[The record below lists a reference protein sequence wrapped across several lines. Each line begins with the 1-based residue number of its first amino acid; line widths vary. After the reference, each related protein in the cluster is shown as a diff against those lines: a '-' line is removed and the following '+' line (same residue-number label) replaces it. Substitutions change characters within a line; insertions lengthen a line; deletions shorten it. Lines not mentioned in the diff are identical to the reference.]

1 MIDIKHLSKSYD
13 LKPVLDN
20 VSLYV
25 DRGSLLGLLG
35 PNGAGKTTLIS
46 ILTGV
51 IGKDSGEV
59 TVCGLDLDREL
70 GRIQSRCSYVP
81 QTLAFYPRMS
91 ARENLEYF
99 GSLWGLR
106 GRKLKERIAFSI
118 DVGSMQ
124 AFVDKRVA
132 AFSGGMKRRLNLAI
146 GLLNEPDILY
156 LDEPTVGVDT
166 QSRNY
171 ILETIKRLNRERK
184 TTIVYTSHYMDEI
197 EQVSDRIAVID
208 RGRIILNDSKE
219 TILSRVDAVFLRV
232 GEMKENVIDALGR
245 HRGIFVENGVVRIS
259 RDERLEENM
268 AAAFTAFYQN
278 RVAVQEIVFGHGTLE
293 EFFLKLTNTQ
303 LRDGK

>member
-59 TVCGLDLDREL
+59 TVEGLDLDREL

-81 QTLAFYPRMS
+81 QTLAFYPRLS

-208 RGRIILNDSKE
+208 RGRIVLNDSKE

-278 RVAVQEIVFGHGTLE
+278 RIAVQEIVFGHRTLE
-293 EFFLKLTNTQ
+293 EFFLKLTNAR
-303 LRDGK
+303 LHDGK

>member
-1 MIDIKHLSKSYD
+1 MSNLLAKGLTKIYRKRKVVNRIDLSIS
-13 LKPVLDN
+13 PGEV
-20 VSLYV
+20 V
-25 DRGSLLGLLG
+25 GLLG

-59 TVCGLDLDREL
+59 TVGGLDLDREL

-81 QTLAFYPRMS
+81 QTLAFYPRLS

-184 TTIVYTSHYMDEI
+184 TTIVYTSQCSGDSFLLRSRLTFLMRDKYLLKVVHRKLPTVRP
-197 EQVSDRIAVID
+197 Q
-208 RGRIILNDSKE
+208 ILFWS
-219 TILSRVDAVFLRV
+219 
-232 GEMKENVIDALGR
+232 ENFNL
-245 HRGIFVENGVVRIS
+245 
-259 RDERLEENM
+259 
-268 AAAFTAFYQN
+268 
-278 RVAVQEIVFGHGTLE
+278 
-293 EFFLKLTNTQ
+293 
-303 LRDGK
+303 

>member
-59 TVCGLDLDREL
+59 TVGGLDLDREP

-81 QTLAFYPRMS
+81 QTLAFYPRLS

-132 AFSGGMKRRLNLAI
+132 AFSGGMKRRLNLAAALVHDPR
-146 GLLNEPDILY
+146 LLL
-156 LDEPTVGVDT
+156 LDEPTVGVDP
-166 QSRNY
+166 QSRNA
-171 ILETIKRLNRERK
+171 IFESI
-184 TTIVYTSHYMDEI
+184 H
-197 EQVSDRIAVID
+197 A
-208 RGRIILNDSKE
+208 
-219 TILSRVDAVFLRV
+219 LSREGHTIIYTTHYIEEA
-232 GEMKENVIDALGR
+232 A
-245 HRGIFVENGVVRIS
+245 
-259 RDERLEENM
+259 RLC
-268 AAAFTAFYQN
+268 N
-278 RVAVQEIVFGHGTLE
+278 RVAIMDHGRLLALDSVPGLIAAHGGKSKIRVVYKDGREECILTANPAGDLAEIQNSGEVLKFSVDGPDLEQVFLN
-293 EFFLKLTNTQ
+293 LTGRE
-303 LRDGK
+303 LRD